1 VTFTYADGGALLE
14 RYVAARTGHHGDDWV
29 ALFTAQAELRL
40 DPFADPLVG
49 HNALRAYLNEA
60 AEAETNY
67 EMTIERHW
75 VAGDTLLAAWHAS
88 WASEGS
94 GARAHVAG
102 VLAAETRDGAIVRL
116 RQWWNAREPL
126 AG

>member
-1 VTFTYADGGALLE
+1 MTFTYAEGGALLE
-14 RYVAARTGHHGDDWV
+14 RYVAARTGYHGDDWV
-29 ALFTAQAELRL
+29 ALFAPEGELRL

-67 EMTIERHW
+67 ELTIERHW
-75 VAGDTLLAAWHAS
+75 VAGDSLLAAWHAS
-88 WASEGS
+88 WAPEGS
-94 GARAHVAG
+94 GASTHVAG
-102 VLAAETRDGAIVRL
+102 FLAAETRDGAIVRL

>member
-1 VTFTYADGGALLE
+1 VTVSYQDGAELLE
-14 RYVAARTGHHGDDWV
+14 RLVAARTAHDGDAFIDV
-29 ALFTAQAELRL
+29 FAEFAEVRL

-60 AEAETNY
+60 AEAETEY
-67 EMTIERHW
+67 ELTIERHW
-75 VAGDTLLAAWHAS
+75 VSGDAVLAAWHAS
-88 WASEGS
+88 WVPVPT
-94 GARAHVAG
+94 RTRTRVAG
-102 VLAAETRDGAIVRL
+102 FLVAEVRDGVVVRL